1 MKRSCCQISP
11 GMCLQFISQP
21 DRQRKE
27 LLNKPINGSGS
38 DEGFTDNAFLT
49 SLWSFWT
56 VLRMWNLNVQL
67 FERLGENGNKH
78 ETNVNK
84 NLTSNEGCSH
94 IIPERTR
101 WKQNL
106 LYELIR
112 RSDGRSWTKDEG
124 AVLATVLVL
133 KGRDYFMLMLCVC
146 IRSCHVFRH
155 LIDQYSRPHLLVL
168 PLLAA
173 STVPYANA
181 ANAASCSRPSPPGH

>member
-56 VLRMWNLNVQL
+56 VLRMWNPNVQL

-112 RSDGRSWTKDEG
+112 RSDGRSCCPCYSSSVKRPGLFHAD
-124 AVLATVLVL
+124 A
-133 KGRDYFMLMLCVC
+133 LCLHQVV
-146 IRSCHVFRH
+146 SCF
-155 LIDQYSRPHLLVL
+155 QTFNRPV
-168 PLLAA
+168 
-173 STVPYANA
+173 
-181 ANAASCSRPSPPGH
+181 